1 MHARIEQLLSL
12 RDGAPVDATVQAH
25 VAVCAAC
32 AQSLAGLGTLRER
45 LAALPAPQV
54 TPRDWETVKLDVA
67 RRLANERQRHFV
79 ARGALVASVVMIAI
93 ATAWRLHEPAVPS
106 ASLAVPSSRDAQRA
120 LAADRLEQLRFQSE
134 ALEDLLSELPRQ
146 PAIQRA
152 GTALPMD
159 TIEAQVQWL
168 DHQILLHD
176 DELRPDTAEQLWRER
191 VEAMNSLVRLRYA
204 DAQRVAM

>member
-12 RDGAPVDATVQAH
+12 RDGGPVDAAVQAH

-32 AQSLAGLGTLRER
+32 TQSLAGLGRLRER
-45 LAALPAPQV
+45 LAALP
-54 TPRDWETVKLDVA
+54 TPEVMRRDWEAVKRDVA
-67 RRLANERQRHFV
+67 RRVSNERRRHLV
-79 ARGALVASVVMIAI
+79 TRGALVASVAIIAL
-93 ATAWRLHEPAVPS
+93 ATAWRLHDPAVRS
-106 ASLAVPSSRDAQRA
+106 ASLAVPSAQDAQLA
-120 LAADRLEQLRFQSE
+120 LAADRLEQLRSQSE

-146 PAIQRA
+146 PAIERA

-168 DHQILLHD
+168 DHQILLHE